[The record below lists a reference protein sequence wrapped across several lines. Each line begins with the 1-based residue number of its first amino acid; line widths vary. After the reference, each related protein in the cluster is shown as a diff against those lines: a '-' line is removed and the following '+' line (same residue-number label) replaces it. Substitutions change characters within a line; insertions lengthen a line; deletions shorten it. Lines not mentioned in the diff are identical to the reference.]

1 MLFGS
6 DLPIPVLIGT
16 KPQNYEDSAFPH
28 RIVGCAQKAEFQR
41 KIALKINNWSV
52 KTCDYKTFGILDVL
66 GLWHPGKGPIA

>member
-41 KIALKINNWSV
+41 KIALKINN
-52 KTCDYKTFGILDVL
+52 
-66 GLWHPGKGPIA
+66 